1 MKRLLTVAL
10 FCSAA
15 LSAQTLRWS
24 ATSGAV
30 SQGAATTTNTI
41 QQPSSAA
48 TVAYID
54 QVTVYCSVACTV
66 TFAVNGTGA
75 TTTSGTV
82 VPILPYPLASTPNVN
97 FFTASNVGAGTAQG
111 GIGYVAAGSQ
121 QTFCFSTTCGVNGQ
135 LSLLT
140 SGTAIN
146 NNFSVTISAI
156 TGTSNVSIYGR
167 SQ

>member
-1 MKRLLTVAL
+1 MKRLLILATLASG
-10 FCSAA
+10 C

-24 ATSGAV
+24 ATSGSV
-30 SQGAATTTNTI
+30 SQAASATTNTI
-41 QQPSSAA
+41 QQPSSGA

-54 QVTVYCSVACTV
+54 QVTVYCSVSCTV

-75 TTTSGTV
+75 TTTAGTV
-82 VPILPYPLASTPNVN
+82 IPILPYSLSATPNVN

-111 GIGYVAAGSQ
+111 GIGYVGTGAQ
-121 QTFCFSTTCGVNGQ
+121 VTFCFSPSCGANGQ

-140 SGTAIN
+140 TGTAIN
-146 NNFSVTISAI
+146 NNFSVTINAI
-156 TGTSNVSIYGR
+156 TGNSNVTVYGR